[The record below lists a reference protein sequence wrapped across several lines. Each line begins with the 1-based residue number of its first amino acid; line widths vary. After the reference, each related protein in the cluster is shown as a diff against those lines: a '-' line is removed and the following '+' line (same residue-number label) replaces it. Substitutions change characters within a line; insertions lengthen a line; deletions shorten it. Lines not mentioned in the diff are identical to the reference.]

1 MKGTEFWT
9 RIQAKDLATC
19 ATCVQVLFHVTT
31 PGTVFDL
38 GSQVV
43 FSGIYFFSDR
53 GLSTARAISKFILIF
68 AAIIPAEF
76 DVICPWDTKFYQ

>member
-9 RIQAKDLATC
+9 RIQAKALATC
-19 ATCVQVLFHVTT
+19 ASCAGIVHVTT

-43 FSGIYFFSDR
+43 FSGIYFFFGSWVIDR
-53 GLSTARAISKFILIF
+53 PRDIKVH
-68 AAIIPAEF
+68 F
-76 DVICPWDTKFYQ
+76 DFRFDNSRRI